1 MSSVIFDQYEE
12 RLHRL
17 KRHRSTITSYRNA
30 TQPFREYLRDGR
42 IPAESVDPL
51 TLEEYFAQLDR
62 APGTKILHLSQIGA
76 AYRYAHRRGLVT
88 ADPTVDV
95 RLERVPDKEPR
106 IIPNQ
111 ALRDMKA
118 RLSGDREWLIWHLF
132 TYTGM
137 RREEARLLKWENIK
151 LADGTITVVG
161 KGGKLRHIPIHPA
174 LGEVLTERDPGEN
187 PWVMQGQTRRGHETA
202 LAQGTLHRVLDCI
215 TRGEYKTHDF
225 RRTVAS
231 SLYKNGV
238 DGDTI
243 DKIMGWSPRV
253 VRTRYYVNVAPVQ
266 LQRAI
271 LKLYAD
277 DPLD

>member
-1 MSSVIFDQYEE
+1 MSAIFDQYEE

-17 KRHRSTITSYRNA
+17 KRHPNTIRSYRHA
-30 TQPFREYLRDGR
+30 TRPFEEYLRTSR
-42 IPAESVDPL
+42 ILPERVDPL

-62 APGTKILHLSQIGA
+62 APGTKVLHLSQIGA
-76 AYRYAHRRGLVT
+76 AYRYAHRRGIVA

-111 ALRDMKA
+111 DLRDMKS

-132 TYTGM
+132 VYTGM
-137 RREEARLLKWENIK
+137 RRDELRLLTWDDVK
-151 LADGTITVVG
+151 LADETITVIG

-174 LGEVLTERDPGEN
+174 LGEVLTEQPHGDN
-187 PWVMQGQTRRGHETA
+187 PWVVAGQRRYGRDNA
-202 LAQGTLHRVLDCI
+202 LARGTLHRVLRCI
-215 TRGEYKTHDF
+215 TKGQYVAHDF

-231 SLYKNGV
+231 SLYRNGV

-253 VRTRYYVNVAPVQ
+253 VRTKYYVNVAPEQ

-271 LKLYAD
+271 LKLYVD
-277 DPLD
+277 DPL